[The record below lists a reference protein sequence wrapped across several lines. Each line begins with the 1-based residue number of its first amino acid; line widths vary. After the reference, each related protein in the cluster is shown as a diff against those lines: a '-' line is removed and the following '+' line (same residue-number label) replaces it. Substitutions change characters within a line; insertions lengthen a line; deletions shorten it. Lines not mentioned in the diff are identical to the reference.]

1 MRTGRSVIVVH
12 NWQYRVAAAK
22 EGRMGTFSVQW
33 LLENNHM
40 LGLDY

>member
-12 NWQYRVAAAK
+12 NWQYRAAK

-40 LGLDY
+40 LGLDC